1 MPSSPLSDLGDFN
14 TEEETQ
20 PSLLTRIRRGLRRI
34 FVGVLAA
41 VGVYL
46 GVCVGALILY
56 SVFFPPITGVQLQRE
71 VEAFFS
77 AQSHTRT
84 YAPVPLD
91 RIHPDLVLAAMAGE
105 DTRFFEHP
113 GLDWKAIQKAI
124 AEHQRGDQLRG
135 ASTLTQQLVKN
146 LFLTT
151 HRSYLRKGL
160 EVPLALAADALLSKR
175 RILELYLNVIEW
187 APGIYGAEAAAIH
200 YYGTSAAQLSRRQ
213 AAALA
218 ACIPNPHARTP
229 QTVGRYQ
236 QVILRRM
243 QILETLSLPEFLPSR
258 PPQPTPARAPSP
270 SRPSERSP
278 EAAPNDSAPVP
289 PDTARP
295 TDTTSVPSRDSIR
308 HW

>member
-1 MPSSPLSDLGDFN
+1 MG
-14 TEEETQ
+14 
-20 PSLLTRIRRGLRRI
+20 G
-34 FVGVLAA
+34 LAA
-41 VGVYL
+41 LGIYL
-46 GVCVGALILY
+46 GVCVGALIAY
-56 SVFFPPITGVQLQRE
+56 SVFFPPITGVQIQRE
-71 VEAFFS
+71 VEALFS
-77 AQSHTRT
+77 ERT
-84 YAPVPLD
+84 HVRAYTPVSFD
-91 RIHPDLVLAAMAGE
+91 RIPPDLVLATVAGE

-113 GLDWKAIQKAI
+113 GLDWKAVREAI

-146 LFLTT
+146 LFMTT

-160 EVPLALAADALLSKR
+160 ELPLALAADALLSKR

-187 APGIYGAEAAAIH
+187 APGTYGAEAAAYH

-243 QILETLSLPEFLPSR
+243 EILETLSLPEFLPSR
-258 PPQPTPARAPSP
+258 PPRPTPARAPSP
-270 SRPSERSP
+270 EPSSRS
-278 EAAPNDSAPVP
+278 ALDDSAPVP

-295 TDTTSVPSRDSIR
+295 TDTTSASRDSIR